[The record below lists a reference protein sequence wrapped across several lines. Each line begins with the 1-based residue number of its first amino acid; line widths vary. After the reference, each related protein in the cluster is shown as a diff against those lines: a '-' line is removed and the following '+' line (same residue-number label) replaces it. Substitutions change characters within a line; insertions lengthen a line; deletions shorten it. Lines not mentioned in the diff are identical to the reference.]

1 MKINDDFIKKIFNLK
16 LELKKKD
23 DKIKLSNYQNLIPM
37 FDIYTEKV
45 YPIKKKKLYKF
56 LMEKH
61 YRLIDE
67 NIYQWIS
74 DLYKKY
80 KETERGVIHK
90 NNLFILDNYD
100 IETLKNTSLET
111 LYKFSEELGLTIT
124 ICKRESFNK
133 YASHLSPYYTKLEL
147 KKLGLNMGLIKDGDI
162 NLDNIL
168 SRDICV
174 KVSHNDISYKA
185 IEEHTKYI
193 IDNNLI
199 SVVAYYSLFGSFL
212 MNQYLRNNDTE
223 YYFSMNM
230 INKLA
235 NGILDAP
242 ELKNDFYLYRLV
254 RDDEYLSEL
263 EIGDE
268 FIDEG
273 FVSTTRDPF
282 YSPGLDKRF
291 GLILLKI
298 KIPKGVKG
306 VGLLI
311 ENFSLFAGEQEFL
324 MAPRSILRL
333 KNKDNKFKYYHTNK
347 RFEKLITK
355 KYEFEY
361 RGNDFH
367 DIKKLD
373 IDCSSERLTKSMK
386 AKFRTNLFTKFIRRY
401 RINSRQICFTFK
413 SKKYIMEYN
422 HFEGEDVYRDFF
434 YNDGKG
440 LLLSIYDNDYPY
452 LNIELGK
459 EMVVNHL
466 NQVFYY
472 DKRRLLNEAD
482 IEMVCQIGK
491 IFGYNNFLL
500 MPEYNNFKNFNDN
513 SYAYTKLYNKSIYDF
528 IKNGTKYYSQ
538 LYKLEDY
545 MTYEYGYWQLK
556 KIMKEKINF
565 NYHLRFKIEKEIKTI
580 GELFIYVI
588 ENCFEHYDELEKILI
603 EEYDFVK
610 SFIVF
615 NIEDYLGIKI
625 TLIDNTYEDS
635 KNKNDYELVFGES
648 IRRIR

>member
-16 LELKKKD
+16 LELKNKD

-80 KETERGVIHK
+80 KETERGIIHK

-254 RDDEYLSEL
+254 KDDEYLSEL

-298 KIPKGVKG
+298 KIPKGVRG

-333 KNKDNKFKYYHTNK
+333 KNKDNKFKYYHTDK

-361 RGNDFH
+361 KGNDFH

-413 SKKYIMEYN
+413 SKKYVMEYN

-440 LLLSIYDNDYPY
+440 LLLSIYDSDYPY

-472 DKRRLLNEAD
+472 DKRRLLNETD

-500 MPEYNNFKNFNDN
+500 MPEYSNFKNFNDN

-538 LYKLEDY
+538 LYKLENY

-588 ENCFEHYDELEKILI
+588 ENCFEHYDELEKLLI

-615 NIEDYLGIKI
+615 NIEDYLGVKI
-625 TLIDNTYEDS
+625 TPIDNTYEDS
-635 KNKNDYELVFGES
+635 KNKNDYELVFGDS